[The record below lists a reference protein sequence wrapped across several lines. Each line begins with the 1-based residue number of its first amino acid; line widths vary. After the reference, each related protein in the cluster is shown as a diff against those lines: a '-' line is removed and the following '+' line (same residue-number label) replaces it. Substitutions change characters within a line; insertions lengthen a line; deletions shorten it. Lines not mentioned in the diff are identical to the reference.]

1 VSTDV
6 AVERRIERPREEVAA
21 YASDWRNDEE
31 WIGALD
37 EVRLVQEEPLQ
48 VARVAGF
55 LGKRIEYVNE
65 VVEHEPGRRLVMRS
79 VKAPFPMTVTYEF
92 EDAGNGGSVMRIRTQ
107 GCCWQRHRTR
117 SPATSAGRRLPS
129 SRRTPKGTWPSSAWV
144 RDGSCSGSRRRQAR
158 GASRRSDGRRS
169 SRTPTAE
176 QSR

>member
-1 VSTDV
+1 MSTDV

-92 EDAGNGGSVMRIRTQ
+92 EDAGKGGSVMRIRTQ
-107 GCCWQRHRTR
+107 GDASGFYRVAGPLLARAVKRGLERDLATLKER
-117 SPATSAGRRLPS
+117 LEGGPRAAAPA
-129 SRRTPKGTWPSSAWV
+129 
-144 RDGSCSGSRRRQAR
+144 
-158 GASRRSDGRRS
+158 
-169 SRTPTAE
+169 
-176 QSR
+176 

>member
-6 AVERRIERPREEVAA
+6 AVEQRIERPREEVAA
-21 YASDWRNDEE
+21 YAADWENDKD

-37 EVRLVQEEPLQ
+37 DVRLVQEEPLQ

-92 EDAGNGGSVMRIRTQ
+92 EDAGEAGSVMRIRTQ
-107 GCCWQRHRTR
+107 GDASGFYRVAAPLLSRAVKR
-117 SPATSAGRRLPS
+117 GLERDLATLKERLEAGPRAAAS
-129 SRRTPKGTWPSSAWV
+129 S
-144 RDGSCSGSRRRQAR
+144 
-158 GASRRSDGRRS
+158 
-169 SRTPTAE
+169 
-176 QSR
+176 

>member
-1 VSTDV
+1 VSTDI

-92 EDAGNGGSVMRIRTQ
+92 EDAEDGGSLMRIRTQ
-107 GCCWQRHRTR
+107 GDASGFYRVAGPLLARAVKRGLERDLATLKER
-117 SPATSAGRRLPS
+117 LEAGPRAAAPA
-129 SRRTPKGTWPSSAWV
+129 
-144 RDGSCSGSRRRQAR
+144 
-158 GASRRSDGRRS
+158 
-169 SRTPTAE
+169 
-176 QSR
+176 